1 MITDYSG
8 QSNKPYCGTNDANA
22 IYSVVA
28 GGCANCTCGS
38 KCYAGIAGGSRNA
51 MTNGDNSYTGI
62 MGGCC
67 NCMANTSPFSGIAG
81 GCCNTISG
89 RYSHILGG
97 CCNTVNAYYGFVY
110 GSTLSSTNGYCR
122 NGLNG
127 VASCSSGGNDRIYM
141 NVITKSSGSFLIP
154 HPDPAKFGKMMLQH
168 NYLESPT
175 EGDTIYRYEINVQNC
190 SYTLQ
195 LPDYFKFLNRNPQV
209 KVSPKNH
216 FGRGY
221 GLVDESLSC
230 VTFTTNQ
237 DGIYNVIVF
246 GTRKDCGAV
255 LNWKGAERVKQ
266 FHCVTGV

>member
-1 MITDYSG
+1 
-8 QSNKPYCGTNDANA
+8 
-22 IYSVVA
+22 
-28 GGCANCTCGS
+28 
-38 KCYAGIAGGSRNA
+38 
-51 MTNGDNSYTGI
+51 MTNGDNSYTGF

-195 LPDYFKFLNRNPQV
+195 LPDYFKFVNRN
-209 KVSPKNH
+209 H
-216 FGRGY
+216 
-221 GLVDESLSC
+221 
-230 VTFTTNQ
+230 
-237 DGIYNVIVF
+237 
-246 GTRKDCGAV
+246 
-255 LNWKGAERVKQ
+255 
-266 FHCVTGV
+266 